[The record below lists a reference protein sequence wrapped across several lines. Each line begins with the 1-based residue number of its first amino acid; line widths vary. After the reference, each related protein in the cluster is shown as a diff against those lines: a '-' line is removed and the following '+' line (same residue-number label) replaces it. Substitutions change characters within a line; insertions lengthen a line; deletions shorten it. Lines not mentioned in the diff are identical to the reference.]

1 MTAQEPVPESVHV
14 RIARAL
20 TAEFGNSL
28 WQANEPLP
36 SETELARYFKV
47 TRRTLRKALA
57 IVEAEGLITKNQGR
71 NSLYRGRSIALSHDT
86 IVDLPTAAREAGFR
100 LTTKLL
106 RMGETRA
113 GLAEARALGV
123 RLGETVGEICRLRLL
138 DGRPVVQQRSVIPGN
153 LLAGMRPADLER
165 NSLYQEL
172 QRRHDID
179 GLTIGREQL
188 IQSSATTEEAAF
200 AGVAA
205 GHPVVRVL
213 RLVLADGKP
222 VEYSN
227 SILIGEY
234 FRF

>member
-1 MTAQEPVPESVHV
+1 MTAQEPVHV

-20 TAEFGNSL
+20 ATEFGNSL

-47 TRRTLRKALA
+47 TRRTLRKALS

-71 NSLYRGRSIALSHDT
+71 HSLYRGRSIALSHDT

-106 RMGETRA
+106 RLGEARA
-113 GLAEARALGV
+113 GLAEARALSV
-123 RLGETVGEICRLRLL
+123 KLGETVGEICRLRLL
-138 DGRPVVQQRSVIPGN
+138 DGRPVVQQRSVIPQN
-153 LLAGMRPADLER
+153 LLAGIRPADLER
-165 NSLYQEL
+165 SSLYREL
-172 QRRHDID
+172 LRLHGID
-179 GLTIGREQL
+179 GLVIGREQFV
-188 IQSSATTEEAAF
+188 QSSATVEEAGF
-200 AGVAA
+200 AGIEA

-227 SILIGEY
+227 SILIGDY